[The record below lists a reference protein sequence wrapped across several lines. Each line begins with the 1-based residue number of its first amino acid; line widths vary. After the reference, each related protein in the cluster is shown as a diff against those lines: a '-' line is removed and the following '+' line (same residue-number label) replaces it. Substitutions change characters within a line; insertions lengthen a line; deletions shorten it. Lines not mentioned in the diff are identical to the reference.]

1 MPDHSFTIKDH
12 LDELRRR
19 LIICVSWF
27 AAAFVVCYALS
38 DYIVSFLFFPVKE
51 AMQSDTTMVF
61 TALTEGFMAYLKVA
75 FWSALVLTSP
85 VILYNIWKFLL
96 PALYDHEK
104 SAFKRAL
111 FWGTGLFAAGGVF
124 GYWVIMP
131 VVLSITMGFASEQ
144 LQALPRLQH
153 YLVFTLKSMFTFGLI
168 FEIPFLMAAATR
180 MGLVPKGY
188 FRKNRKMAYLV
199 LYLLAVFLVPSD
211 IFSQLL
217 LLMPL
222 AAIYEIGVLLGG
234 RGSEAEDDKAEKTA
248 SS

>member
-1 MPDHSFTIKDH
+1 MPDQSFTIKDH

-27 AAAFVVCYALS
+27 AGAFVICYAVS
-38 DYIVSFLFFPVKE
+38 DYIVSILFFPVKE
-51 AMQSDTTMVF
+51 AMPQDTTMVF

-85 VILYNIWKFLL
+85 VLLYNLWKFLL

-104 SAFKRAL
+104 AVFRKML
-111 FWGTGLFAAGGVF
+111 FWGTGLFVAGGIF
-124 GYWVIMP
+124 GYWMIMP

-144 LQALPRLQH
+144 LQALPRLQN
-153 YLVFTLKSMFTFGLI
+153 YLLFTLKAMFTFGLI
-168 FEIPFLMAAATR
+168 FEIPFLMAGATR
-180 MGLVPKGY
+180 LGLVPRGY
-188 FRKNRKMAYLV
+188 FRKNRKMAYLA

-222 AAIYEIGVLLGG
+222 VAIYEIGVLLGG
-234 RGSEAEDDKAEKTA
+234 RTDERSQGHR
-248 SS
+248 